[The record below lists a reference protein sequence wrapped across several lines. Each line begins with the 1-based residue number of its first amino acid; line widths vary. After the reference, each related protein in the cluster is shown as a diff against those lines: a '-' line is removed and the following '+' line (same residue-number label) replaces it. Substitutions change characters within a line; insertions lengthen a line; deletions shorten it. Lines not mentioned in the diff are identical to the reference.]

1 MKSLPKR
8 FLAVVLTLALGLGV
22 WTIAAVSFQQS
33 DFSAGDVLSA
43 DELNN
48 LLNDNFDAAADAIN
62 ENADDITALDGQV
75 SSNETD
81 ISNLDGR
88 VSDNEADIGDLQNNK
103 VDRDGDSMS
112 GALTI
117 AAGDAT
123 ALDVTSNGS
132 DEPTVSIK
140 NEGGGPVLEVF
151 ATGGFGLM
159 VDPDGK
165 VQIGNAITEVVTITL
180 DPEEGTIT
188 NDVGSGLPVAFAS
201 ADSSGNI
208 ISGTEN
214 VSLVDQTATGRYQ
227 YSIDGFSVENGTIV
241 TVSSRRVTTAEG
253 PTAQWNA
260 QGGDLFIG
268 LRDSDGNLTDNAF
281 SFVVYAAP

>member
-62 ENADDITALDGQV
+62 ENADDITALD
-75 SSNETD
+75 S
-81 ISNLDGR
+81 R

-151 ATGGFGLM
+151 AAGGLGLM
-159 VDPDGK
+159 VGPGGE
-165 VQIGNAITEVVTITL
+165 VQIGNALTEDVKIAL

-188 NDVGSGLPVAFAS
+188 NHVGSGLPLAFGGVLS
-201 ADSSGNI
+201 DGTRR
-208 ISGTEN
+208 SGTDNWSVER
-214 VSLVDQTATGRYQ
+214 DGDRFRI
-227 YSIDGFSVENGTIV
+227 SIDGESYNSNNYTTVVTPNTAG
-241 TVSSRRVTTAEG
+241 TVSARTTSL
-253 PTAQWNA
+253 T
-260 QGGDLFIG
+260 GDLIVETF
-268 LRDSDGNLTDNAF
+268 DANGNLDPGNF
-281 SFVVYAAP
+281 HFVTYKPGN